1 MTPSP
6 AELSDETLM
15 LAFSA
20 GDFAAFELL
29 YTRHKNAVYR
39 MTLRQCRHAGVAE
52 ELCQEIWMK
61 IIAAAESYVVSA
73 RFTTWLYRI
82 VQNRVIDYLR
92 SHGKLAGIEQSLE
105 EDETGEALQVAAAAT
120 WQPEVHAL
128 RRENAACLIDAIEA
142 LPGPQ
147 REAVLLHFEGELTLE
162 EIAHLTE
169 TSRETVKSR
178 LRYGVRKIRESL
190 LGLATA
196 GEAPA

>member
-1 MTPSP
+1 MTSSS
-6 AELSDETLM
+6 AELTDEALM

-20 GDFAAFELL
+20 GDFAAFEIL
-29 YTRHKNAVYR
+29 YARHKNAVYR
-39 MTLRQCRHAGVAE
+39 MALRQCRHAGVAE

-105 EDETGEALQVAAAAT
+105 EDEAGEALQVAAPAT

-128 RRENAACLIDAIEA
+128 RRENATRLIDAIEA

-190 LGLATA
+190 LGLAAA
-196 GEAPA
+196 GEASA